1 MRLQVVSSN
10 STYYWSVTN
19 AAPAKPYLQ
28 ISNQYLP
35 LTTAT
40 RSGVK
45 LKIQSG
51 NATYRAAVYESGYY
65 NTTSNAVGNLSSTT
79 ALTRASTSGT
89 TYLTRASTS
98 GTNYG
103 TRAST
108 SGTTYLT
115 RASTS
120 GTNYGTRASTSA
132 YLTRASTSGTSYGT
146 RASTSG
152 YLTRA
157 STSGTNYGTRSSL
170 VSTAPAILLLSS
182 KSELQGAGVK
192 GAIVQVSL
200 ANITY
205 STSTI
210 LSQARNSTSVLLT
223 YNLSNS
229 AIRTITY
236 TKTATNGYPGGNKTY
251 TGNMAFAKSTSYTGR
266 TAGKTYATPPLPM
279 DLIKYTTI
287 NEAHGGSVMQVY
299 VTYSSVIGAFSSTR
313 ASTSGTTYLTR
324 ASTSGYLT
332 RASTSGT
339 TYLTR
344 ASTSGTN
351 YGTRASTSG
360 YSGKLSSSK
369 WG

>member
-79 ALTRASTSGT
+79 AL
-89 TYLTRASTS
+89 
-98 GTNYG
+98 

-339 TYLTR
+339 T
-344 ASTSGTN
+344 TSGTN